1 MIQGLDQQDNSGSK
15 VQSFKIHLYILYA
28 QAFFSKIVVQFL
40 FFCDFKLFEKVIKIS
55 DGIFI
60 LRPMIQTNNP
70 NLLKYKLRLNE
81 NNFFFLCL
89 FQDVLRDFA
98 VPL

>member
-89 FQDVLRDFA
+89 F
-98 VPL
+98 